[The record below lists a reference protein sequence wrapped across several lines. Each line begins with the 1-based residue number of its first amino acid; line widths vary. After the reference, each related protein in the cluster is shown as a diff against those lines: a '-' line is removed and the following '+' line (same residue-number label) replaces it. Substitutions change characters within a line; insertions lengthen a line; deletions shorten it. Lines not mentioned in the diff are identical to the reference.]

1 MYWYIGEG
9 SAFPS
14 LFPRTYIFF
23 HISVFISGKNYHILP
38 FSYFR
43 NLYGPYVVSLVIPA
57 SITSHTLFILNPA
70 IVTKRLLTTLI
81 VYETIQ

>member
-38 FSYFR
+38 YSYFR

-57 SITSHTLFILNPA
+57 SINSPILFILNPA
-70 IVTKRLLTTLI
+70 IVIKGLVL
-81 VYETIQ
+81 QDS